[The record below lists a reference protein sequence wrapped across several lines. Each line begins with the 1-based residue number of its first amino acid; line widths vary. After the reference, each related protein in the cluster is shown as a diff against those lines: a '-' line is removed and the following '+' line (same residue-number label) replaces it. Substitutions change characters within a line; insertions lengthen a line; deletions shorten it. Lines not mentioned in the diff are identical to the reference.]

1 MATIKERE
9 GKNGISYLI
18 RVSGGYNIDGEQVV
32 QSMTW
37 KPTPGM
43 TAKQIEKEL
52 RRQAVLFEEHCSG
65 RSGGGSVK
73 FETFAKQWFQEY
85 AEHALRPRTIDSLH
99 QLEGRVYAAIGHIHV
114 DKLNGRNIQSFI
126 NNLSEDGVRVNRER
140 ATIKKAL
147 GPVIKE
153 KGLTQRTL
161 ADASRVSRTTISAA
175 CRGTPIAMETAQKI
189 AKALGVDTKV
199 LFSQTKPIKKLSPKT
214 IRNYHGFIS
223 SVLSYAVRMGI
234 IQNNP
239 ARNVALP
246 PMEQGEKECY
256 TIEEAQ
262 HFLDTLEQAPSKYR
276 AFFILAIYGGFR
288 RGELLGLEWSD
299 LDFENCIVTIRR
311 TSQYTKGRGVFTDT
325 TKTAKSRRSLK
336 LPASVFA
343 VLRQHRATQAQERL
357 LMGDRWNDTNRLF
370 VTAEGQPMRPNTPYY
385 WLKDFCKSTGQR
397 FLGVHQFRHLN
408 ASLLINSGADPGT
421 VSSSLGHS
429 QISTTLNIYTHTF
442 AEAQAR
448 AGEAVAAALDRG
460 IKTG

>member
-1 MATIKERE
+1 MATIKKRE
-9 GKNGISYLI
+9 GKGGVSYLI
-18 RVSGGYNIDGEQVV
+18 RVSGGYSVDGEQVV

-43 TAKQIEKEL
+43 TARQTEKEL
-52 RRQAVLFEEHCSG
+52 QRQAVLFEERCSG
-65 RSGGGSVK
+65 QSGGGSVK
-73 FETFAKQWFQEY
+73 FETFAKQWFKEY
-85 AEHALRPRTIDSLH
+85 AEHTLRPRTLDSLH
-99 QLEGRVYAAIGHIHV
+99 QLEGRSYAAIGHIHI

-126 NNLSEDGVRVNRER
+126 NNLSEDGVRVNREH
-140 ATIKKAL
+140 ATIKKPL
-147 GPVIKE
+147 GPVIKQ

-161 ADASRVSRTTISAA
+161 ADAAHVSRTTISVA
-175 CRGTPIAMETAQKI
+175 CRGEPVAAETAQKI
-189 AKALGVDTKV
+189 AAVLGVDVKV
-199 LFSQTKPIKKLSPKT
+199 LFSQNKPTKKLSPKT

-246 PMEQGEKECY
+246 PMAHCEKECY
-256 TIEEAQ
+256 ALEEAQ
-262 HFLDTLEQAPSKYR
+262 HFIDSLSKAPAKYR
-276 AFFILAIYGGFR
+276 AFCFLAIYGGFR

-299 LDFENCIVTIRR
+299 LDFDSRVITIRR
-311 TSQYTKGRGVFTDT
+311 TSQYTKSRGIFTDT
-325 TKTAKSRRSLK
+325 TKTTKSKRSLK
-336 LPASVFA
+336 LPPSVFD
-343 VLRQHRATQAQERL
+343 VLRQHRAVQAQERL

-370 VTAEGQPMRPNTPYY
+370 VTAEGQLMRPNTPYY
-385 WLKDFCKSTGQR
+385 WLEDFCKSTGQR

-448 AGEAVAAALDRG
+448 AGEAVAAALERG
-460 IKTG
+460 VNTG